1 MLKKLLIIYCSIFA
15 LTNAFAEEKP
25 PLNVCKTSGELI
37 GIASTFGEICE
48 LEMDDSK
55 GSLLSKLKSVNKQ
68 CTVVYDEG
76 IIANAIKK
84 GIYDAKV
91 QFDRNGQ
98 SKMCSLALEKMPE
111 WFK

>member
-1 MLKKLLIIYCSIFA
+1 MLKKLLIVYCSIFA

-25 PLNVCKTSGELI
+25 SLDICKTSGELT
-37 GIASTFGEICE
+37 GIAYTFGEICE
-48 LEMDDSK
+48 LEMDDSE
-55 GSLLSKLKSVNKQ
+55 GSLLSKFKSVNEQ
-68 CTVVYDEG
+68 CTAVYDEG

-91 QFDRNGQ
+91 EVDKNGQ